1 MTVELVPDDASMPP
15 PIHLVN
21 GEPTFDDLAATMPET
36 AQGFLDDVD
45 PRIDFTPTSTSS
57 HDGGSFLGDT
67 TNTVDDPAPV
77 VPKKRKSLKKLQKAL
92 ERFQDRLS
100 KWPIAYFNAQAIDH
114 PEWKLTD
121 DEEELIKDSIE
132 TVFEVLDVGVDIEP
146 ISYTITSVYWV
157 LLYPF
162 AAFAFLFLIKK
173 QASME
178 REQKENQQ

>member
-1 MTVELVPDDASMPP
+1 MAIEFVPDNTTQPP
-15 PIHLVN
+15 PLVN
-21 GEPTFDDLAATMPET
+21 GEPTEPTFDDLAQQMPET
-36 AQGFLDDVD
+36 AYGFLDDATPSPSLPGVD
-45 PRIDFTPTSTSS
+45 DAT
-57 HDGGSFLGDT
+57 GSFL
-67 TNTVDDPAPV
+67 DDASSSTDEPV
-77 VPKKRKSLKKLQKAL
+77 PPTPRKRKSLKKLQKAL

-100 KWPIAYFNAQAIDH
+100 KWPIAYFSAQAVDH
-114 PEWKLTD
+114 PEWKLSP
-121 DEEELIKDSIE
+121 DEEELIKDSVE

-178 REQKENQQ
+178 KEQQDNQQ